1 MPVSPDSLL
10 SDILRRSLTLGTLLR
25 VVVNQMDTSGKNLG
39 QVAPTRPENYT
50 KEELASILK
59 FGAANIFKSDGAQAK
74 LEELDLDD
82 VINKAEAYETATA
95 PTGTSLGGEDFL
107 NQFAVQ
113 DVKADMTT
121 WDDIIP
127 AEDRARVSAQVA
139 EQQAQESSGRRAA
152 AQVAPGTYK
161 GGDVAPRSRSSSPQ
175 TSKPAPVR
183 KTADQRALALNDR
196 NIRTLVRGLQCFGD
210 IRHRYD
216 PIVKEARLETKNRTV
231 VTQTVDDLLKLCRDD
246 IQRKEDDLDRR
257 QAAGEEID
265 YKTRNHAVLVTFR
278 GVDKINAET
287 LIQRCEELKILH
299 SCKLLVFFS
308 HRCCTRA
315 DLLPLF
321 FQTYTKLLTRTSGS
335 SPSTASN
342 LLQDGVVT
350 GLSKTTLTSWSEFGS
365 TVTGNGKT

>member
-1 MPVSPDSLL
+1 
-10 SDILRRSLTLGTLLR
+10 
-25 VVVNQMDTSGKNLG
+25 MDTSGKNLG

-139 EQQAQESSGRRAA
+139 EQQAQDSSGRRAA
-152 AQVAPGTYK
+152 AQIAPGTYK
-161 GGDVAPRSRSSSPQ
+161 GGDGAPRTRSSSPQ

-183 KTADQRALALNDR
+183 KTADQRALSLNDR

-216 PIVKEARLETKNRTV
+216 PIVKEARLESKNRTV
-231 VTQTVDDLLKLCRDD
+231 VTQTVDDLLKLCRDE
-246 IQRKEDDLDRR
+246 IQNKEDDLDRR

-278 GVDKINAET
+278 EVDKINAET

-299 SCKLLVFFS
+299 SCKLPSLLLVVVV
-308 HRCCTRA
+308 
-315 DLLPLF
+315 L
-321 FQTYTKLLTRTSGS
+321 KLIS
-335 SPSTASN
+335 
-342 LLQDGVVT
+342 
-350 GLSKTTLTSWSEFGS
+350 
-365 TVTGNGKT
+365 